1 MHGSGCNLVHA
12 SRASIMI
19 DSPWWLP
26 RLAEYGNFIT
36 HSRFS
41 KHSETMT

>member
-1 MHGSGCNLVHA
+1 
-12 SRASIMI
+12 
-19 DSPWWLP
+19 LP

-36 HSRFS
+36 HSRLS